1 MAEDVKVLQ
10 LGEREY
16 AAEVHESNQTTEH
29 RVMFTQDLLDAL
41 EMPEPDEQR
50 FVAESMKYLLQRTPV
65 TALPHDIDLEG
76 IQSEDLEFLPE
87 MRARMTG

>member
-16 AAEVHESNQTTEH
+16 AAEVHDSNQTTQH

-41 EMPEPDEQR
+41 DMPAPDEQR
-50 FVAESMKYLLQRTPV
+50 FVAESVKYLLQRTPV
-65 TALPHDIDLEG
+65 TALPREIDLEG
-76 IQSEDLEFLPE
+76 VQSEDLDFLQE
-87 MRARMTG
+87 MRARMSG